1 MDRLAM
7 RNHYYG
13 LGGPSLSLWKEFL
26 PLSVLFNQYL
36 GHVEALKVVFTFQL
50 SDSNNTLFS
59 TTLDTNL
66 VSYLLNQF

>member
-1 MDRLAM
+1 MA
-7 RNHYYG
+7 
-13 LGGPSLSLWKEFL
+13 LG
-26 PLSVLFNQYL
+26 VLHCPFGKSFCRCQSFSIQYL
-36 GHVEALKVVFTFQL
+36 GHVGALKVVFTFQL

>member
-1 MDRLAM
+1 MA
-7 RNHYYG
+7 
-13 LGGPSLSLWKEFL
+13 LG
-26 PLSVLFNQYL
+26 VLHCPFGKSICRCQPFSIQYL
-36 GHVEALKVVFTFQL
+36 GHVEALKVVFTFRL